1 MGTVDDDTAALY
13 DAAMTLSRTAFAGR
27 HYAVAYHSLAAALHA
42 AYDLGDD
49 ERLAAVGEVCQE
61 QQMWLD
67 DREPQH
73 ELSSQSAIRRGTHSL
88 WATLRQDV
96 QRRRQMLEHHR
107 RMQQMRPHAR
117 A

>member
-1 MGTVDDDTAALY
+1 MGTVDEGGAAVF
-13 DAAMTLSRTAFAGR
+13 DAAMTLSRSAFAGR
-27 HYAVAYHSLAAALHA
+27 HYAVAYHALAAALHA

-49 ERLAAVGEVCQE
+49 ERLVAVGEVCQE

-73 ELSSQSAIRRGTHSL
+73 ELSSESAIRRGTHSL

-107 RMQQMRPHAR
+107 RMQQMHPHAR